1 LLGTT
6 DEELLLWAGSELP
19 PLASGDPGRV
29 ALIAAEI
36 ARGFSAFAGIERAVT
51 VFGSARTP
59 AGHPEYE
66 LTRRVAA
73 CLGKAGFSIITGGGP
88 GAMEAANRGARDA
101 GALSI
106 GANIELP
113 HEQRPNEYLDI
124 DITFEHFFVRKLMFV
139 RYASA
144 FVIAP
149 GGFGTLDET
158 FEALTLIQ
166 TRKIRDFPVV
176 LLGSNQWRGLLDW
189 IHEHLMQEGR
199 ISPADLRLL
208 RTTDDPEEVREI
220 VCAAQERQREMGV
233 ALAEA
238 SSV

>member
-6 DEELLLWAGSELP
+6 DEELLLWTGTELP
-19 PLASGDPGRV
+19 PLASGDPARV
-29 ALIAAEI
+29 ARIAVEI
-36 ARGFSAFAGIERAVT
+36 ARGFSALAGVERAVT
-51 VFGSARTP
+51 IFGSARTP
-59 AGHPEYE
+59 RDHPEYA

-73 CLGKAGFSIITGGGP
+73 RLGADGFAIITGGGP

-113 HEQRPNEYLDI
+113 HEQAPNAYLDI

-166 TRKIRDFPVV
+166 THKIRDFPVV
-176 LLGSNQWRGLLDW
+176 LLGADHWRGLLDW
-189 IHEHLMQEGR
+189 VRERLLADGKV
-199 ISPADLRLL
+199 SPADLRLL
-208 RTTDDPEEVREI
+208 STTDDPDEVSAIVREG
-220 VCAAQERQREMGV
+220 AELQREMGV
-233 ALAEA
+233 ALAAE
-238 SSV
+238 